1 MKKIGLPLILTG
13 TLPLFVLA
21 HFGHHLVSALATP
34 LMPMIRDEFALN
46 YTQAGT
52 LIAAFSIP
60 YGICQLPAGWLADRI
75 GRPILIG
82 IGIGG
87 IALAGFCVGL
97 SQTYMML
104 LVFLALMGVL
114 GGGYHPASPPLITAS
129 VPPDKRS
136 QALGWHL
143 SGSALSF
150 FLAPL
155 LGVGIATALNW
166 RASYIILSI
175 PVLIIGI
182 LLYIFTR
189 RFSAAKK
196 NSNAIEEDSPVK
208 GSAKKRINRLA
219 AVILF
224 VTFNQAVIIG
234 IISLIPLFLVDKL
247 GATEG
252 AAAIYLAV
260 IYSAG
265 FWTGPLAGFISDR
278 VGKLLPIIIGVC
290 LLAGPVIYLLNFASL
305 GIVVGALL
313 FMLGII
319 FNARMPLSESYIV
332 KETLDKNR
340 SSILGIYYFMGLE
353 GGGVLTPAIG
363 FSFDTIGFNNTF
375 TIVAVATTVITLL
388 CLIWLYFNKESP
400 GIRQS
405 SNEING

>member
-34 LMPMIRDEFALN
+34 LMPLIRDEFALN

-60 YGICQLPAGWLADRI
+60 YGISQLPAGWLADRI

-87 IALAGFCVGL
+87 IALAGFCIGL

-104 LVFLALMGVL
+104 LVFLAVMGVL
-114 GGGYHPASPPLITAS
+114 GGGYHPASPPLIAAS
-129 VPPDKRS
+129 VPAEKRS

-143 SGSALSF
+143 SGSSLSF

-155 LGVGIATALNW
+155 LGVGIATALSW

-189 RFSAAKK
+189 RLSSAKK
-196 NSNAIEEDSPVK
+196 NGDAVQKDSPLK
-208 GSAKKRINRLA
+208 GSGKKRINRLA

-234 IISLIPLFLVDKL
+234 IISLTPLFLVDVM
-247 GATEG
+247 GTSEG
-252 AAAIYLAV
+252 VAAIYLAV

-265 FWTGPLAGFISDR
+265 FWAGPLAGFISDR
-278 VGKLLPIIIGVC
+278 IGKLLPIIIGVC
-290 LLAGPVIYLLNFASL
+290 LLAGPVIYLLNYAPL
-305 GIVVGALL
+305 GIAIGALL
-313 FMLGII
+313 LLLGII
-319 FNARMPLSESYIV
+319 FNVRMPLSESYIV
-332 KETLDKNR
+332 EETSDKNR
-340 SSILGIYYFMGLE
+340 SSVLGIYYFMGLE

-363 FSFDTIGFNNTF
+363 FSFDTIGFSSTF
-375 TIVAVATTVITLL
+375 TIAAVATTLVTLL
-388 CLIWLYFNKESP
+388 CLIWLYFNREAP
-400 GIRQS
+400 QY
-405 SNEING
+405 

>member
-1 MKKIGLPLILTG
+1 MKKIGLPLVLTG

-52 LIAAFSIP
+52 IIAAFSIP
-60 YGICQLPAGWLADRI
+60 YGISQLPAGWLADRI
-75 GRPILIG
+75 GRPVLIG

-87 IALAGFCVGL
+87 VALAGFCVGL
-97 SQTYMML
+97 SHTYMML
-104 LVFLALMGVL
+104 LVFLAVMGVL
-114 GGGYHPASPPLITAS
+114 GGGYHPASPPLIAAS
-129 VPPDKRS
+129 VPPEKRS

-143 SGSALSF
+143 SGSSLSF

-166 RASYIILSI
+166 RASYIILAI

-189 RFSAAKK
+189 RLSSGKK
-196 NSNAIEEDSPVK
+196 NDNTVGKYSPVE
-208 GSAKKRINRLA
+208 GSGKKRINRLA
-219 AVILF
+219 AVIIF

-234 IISLIPLFLVDKL
+234 IISLIPLFLVDVM
-247 GATEG
+247 GASEG
-252 AAAIYLAV
+252 VAAIYLAV

-265 FWTGPLAGFISDR
+265 FWAGPLAGFVSDR
-278 VGKLLPIIIGVC
+278 IGKLLPIIIGVC
-290 LLAGPVIYLLNFASL
+290 LLAGPVIFLLNYASL
-305 GIVVGALL
+305 GIAIGFLL
-313 FMLGII
+313 LLLGVI
-319 FNARMPLSESYIV
+319 FNVRMPLSESYIV

-340 SSILGIYYFMGLE
+340 SSVLGIYYFMGLE

-363 FSFDTIGFNNTF
+363 FSFDTIGFNSTF
-375 TIVAVATTVITLL
+375 TIVAVATTLVTLL
-388 CLIWLYFNKESP
+388 CLIWLYFNRESP
-400 GIRQS
+400 QY
-405 SNEING
+405 